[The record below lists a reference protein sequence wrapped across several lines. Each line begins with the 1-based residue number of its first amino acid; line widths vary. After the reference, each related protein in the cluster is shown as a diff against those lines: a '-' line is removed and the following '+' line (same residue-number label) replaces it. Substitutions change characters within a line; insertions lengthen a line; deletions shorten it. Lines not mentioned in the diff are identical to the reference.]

1 MSTAMPE
8 LADFELDGLLRFE
21 RHDSGLLQGIVTTEM
36 CKGRFFLH
44 GAHVVD
50 FQPAGEEPVLFL
62 SSEAVYR
69 DGKAIRGG
77 VPICFP
83 WFNAK
88 KLPSGELDQ
97 DSPAHGLVRQQS
109 WQILSSSKEEGGLQ
123 VILGL
128 DCEPY
133 RLEYKLIFGN
143 KLHVSLAIHN
153 VSEQTQE
160 PEVALHTYF
169 QVADLGLLTVEGDVV
184 GLPFLDQLT
193 GETHPA
199 TNAPI
204 AFTEETDRIY
214 HGAAPR
220 IEVCDRAAKRKVIL
234 ESSGSC
240 STVVWNP
247 WVTKAAR
254 MADFG
259 GEEYQQMCCVET
271 ANIGKERMRIASG
284 DRAEIAFE
292 LGTETV

>member
-1 MSTAMPE
+1 MSAATPE
-8 LADFELDGLLRFE
+8 LAKYELDGFLRFE
-21 RHDSGLLQGIVTTEM
+21 GHESGLLQGVVTTKL
-36 CKGRFFLH
+36 CTGRFFLH

-88 KLPSGELDQ
+88 KLPNGDVDQ
-97 DSPAHGLVRQQS
+97 DSPAHGLVRQQP
-109 WQILSSSKEEGGLQ
+109 WQMLSSSKEEAGLQ
-123 VILGL
+123 VVLGL
-128 DCEPY
+128 YSEPY
-133 RLEYKLIFGN
+133 RLEYKLTFGS
-143 KLHVSLAIHN
+143 KLHVNMTIHN

-169 QVADLGLLTVEGDVV
+169 RVADLGEMTVEGDVV

-193 GETHPA
+193 GETHPGA
-199 TNAPI
+199 NAPI
-204 AFTEETDRIY
+204 AFNAETDRIY

-220 IEVCDRAAKRKVIL
+220 IDVCDPAANRKVIL
-234 ESSGSC
+234 ESSGSS

-247 WVTKAAR
+247 WIAKAAR

-259 GEEYQQMCCVET
+259 DEEYQQMCCVET
-271 ANIGKERMRIASG
+271 ANIGEDRMRVAP
-284 DRAEIAFE
+284 RAKTEIGFE
-292 LGTETV
+292 LRTETF